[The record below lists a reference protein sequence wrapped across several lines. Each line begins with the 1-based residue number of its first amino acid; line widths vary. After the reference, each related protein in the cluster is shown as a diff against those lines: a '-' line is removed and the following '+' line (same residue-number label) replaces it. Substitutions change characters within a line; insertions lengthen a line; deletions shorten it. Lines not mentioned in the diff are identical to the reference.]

1 MLFACV
7 VFVLLFWRNFPLRK
21 ALIGDSVDSEGQ
33 GLWLGRGL
41 WGDSW
46 PLTLHKEDMSLS
58 IWDDVWASLVV
69 TQADMVVDLLL
80 QTGIVSGSAC
90 RRLSFLCC
98 LVSY

>member
-46 PLTLHKEDMSLS
+46 PLTLHKEDMEPQHL
-58 IWDDVWASLVV
+58 
-69 TQADMVVDLLL
+69 
-80 QTGIVSGSAC
+80 G
-90 RRLSFLCC
+90 RRLGLLGGHTGRHGLLICSPLALC
-98 LVSY
+98 LALPAGGFPFSVV